1 MGIIMI
7 KCPVTGRDA
16 STGIETIDIEELP
29 AVTAKMV
36 CPACGRVHDWIKT
49 NAWLA
54 HSGEQY
60 RLGSTPARHSRTT
73 SIQKFARVS
82 IRARL
87 SPRPRMP
94 SLGRCHA
101 FGCGTMRI

>member
-7 KCPVTGRDA
+7 KCPVTGRDV
-16 STGIETIDIEELP
+16 STGIETMDIEELP

-36 CPACGRVHDWIKT
+36 CPACGGVHDWITT

-60 RLGSTPARHSRTT
+60 RLGPTPASPPRTT
-73 SIQKFARVS
+73 SISRD
-82 IRARL
+82 R
-87 SPRPRMP
+87 SPT
-94 SLGRCHA
+94 A
-101 FGCGTMRI
+101 

>member
-7 KCPVTGRDA
+7 KCPVTGRDV
-16 STGIETIDIEELP
+16 STGIETTGIEELP

-36 CPACGRVHDWIKT
+36 CPACGRVHDWIKA

-60 RLGSTPARHSRTT
+60 RLDPTPASHSRTT
-73 SIQKFARVS
+73 SVS
-82 IRARL
+82 CHR
-87 SPRPRMP
+87 SPV
-94 SLGRCHA
+94 
-101 FGCGTMRI
+101 T

>member
-60 RLGSTPARHSRTT
+60 RLGPTPAGHSRTT
-73 SIQKFARVS
+73 SIQRH
-82 IRARL
+82 R
-87 SPRPRMP
+87 SPT
-94 SLGRCHA
+94 A
-101 FGCGTMRI
+101 